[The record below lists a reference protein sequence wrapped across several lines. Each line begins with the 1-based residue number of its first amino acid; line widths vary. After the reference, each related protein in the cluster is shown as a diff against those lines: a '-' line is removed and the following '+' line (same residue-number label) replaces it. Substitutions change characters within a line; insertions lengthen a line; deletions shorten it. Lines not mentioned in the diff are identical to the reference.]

1 MTSRPSTLMGGLLHP
16 NWSEVGRWTIAG
28 IVVVAVHAGA
38 ALAVH
43 TYQPEE
49 EDGDIAAPI
58 MIDMEPMPAPVV
70 AQPVREEPAIE
81 PEPVEPEVA
90 EQEAATPEV
99 EPEPQVEPVEEVAE
113 AESVPEEVEPLEEQT
128 EELVELPEVEVPLPV
143 VRPAQE
149 KPKKPVEKKIVRKV
163 EKPVTA
169 KVINDKPVEEKR
181 QVASSSASSARLAQT
196 WGKRINSY
204 LARFA
209 RGARRGSP
217 GKGVVG
223 IRVSISVGGD
233 ITSSTIVASSGSAE
247 VDQYALQMIRRAS
260 PVPSAP
266 DDYTGSGFT
275 QVVPIRME

>member
-1 MTSRPSTLMGGLLHP
+1 MGGLLHP

-38 ALAVH
+38 ALAIH
-43 TYQPEE
+43 TYQPEDE
-49 EDGDIAAPI
+49 GGDIAAPI

-70 AQPVREEPAIE
+70 AQPVKEEPAIE

-113 AESVPEEVEPLEEQT
+113 AEPVPEEVEPLEEQT

>member
-1 MTSRPSTLMGGLLHP
+1 MSGRPNTLIGGLLYP
-16 NWSEVGRWTIAG
+16 DWREIGRWAIAG
-28 IVVVAVHAGA
+28 TVVVCVHAGA

-43 TYQPEE
+43 TYQPEDE
-49 EDGDIAAPI
+49 GGDIVAPI

-70 AQPVREEPAIE
+70 AQPVKEEPAIE

-113 AESVPEEVEPLEEQT
+113 AEPVPEEVEPLEEQT

-181 QVASSSASSARLAQT
+181 QVAPSAASARQAQS
-196 WGKRINSY
+196 WEKRINSY
-204 LARFA
+204 LAKVAKRA
-209 RGARRGSP
+209 GRGSP

-223 IRVSISVGGD
+223 IRISINVGGD
-233 ITSSTIVASSGSAE
+233 IISPIIVSSSGSAE

-266 DDYTGSGFT
+266 DDYTGGGFT
-275 QVVPIRME
+275 RVVSVRME

>member
-1 MTSRPSTLMGGLLHP
+1 MTNRPSTLMGGLLHP

-38 ALAVH
+38 ALAIH
-43 TYQPEE
+43 TYQPEDE
-49 EDGDIAAPI
+49 GGDIAAPI

-70 AQPVREEPAIE
+70 AQPVKEEPAIE

-113 AESVPEEVEPLEEQT
+113 AEPVPEEVEPLEEQT

-181 QVASSSASSARLAQT
+181 QVASSSASSARQAQKWST
-196 WGKRINSY
+196 RVQSY
-204 LARFA
+204 LV
-209 RGARRGSP
+209 RRTKRAKADGT
-217 GKGVVG
+217 GVVTV
-223 IRVSISVGGD
+223 RFVVSRSGD
-233 ITSSTIVASSGSAE
+233 IVASSVVGSSGSGQL
-247 VDQYALQMIRRAS
+247 DQSVLNAVRNAS

-266 DDYTGSGFT
+266 EEVTVSQQSFT
-275 QVVPIRME
+275 VPFRIQ

>member
-1 MTSRPSTLMGGLLHP
+1 MGGLLHP
-16 NWSEVGRWTIAG
+16 NWREVGRWTIAG
-28 IVVVAVHAGA
+28 IIVVGVHAGA

-43 TYQPEE
+43 TYQPEDE
-49 EDGDIAAPI
+49 GGDIAAPI

-70 AQPVREEPAIE
+70 AEPVESEPAIE

-113 AESVPEEVEPLEEQT
+113 AEPVPEEVEPLEEQT
-128 EELVELPEVEVPLPV
+128 EELVELPKVEVPLPV
-143 VRPAQE
+143 IRPAQE

-169 KVINDKPVEEKR
+169 KVTNDKPVEEKR
-181 QVASSSASSARLAQT
+181 QAAPSASSARLAQT

-209 RGARRGSP
+209 RGARKGSP

-223 IRVSISVGGD
+223 LRVSISRNGD
-233 ITSSTIVASSGSAE
+233 ITSSNIVSSSGSAE
-247 VDQYALQMIRRAS
+247 IDQYALQMIRRAS

-266 DDYTGSGFT
+266 DDYTGGGFT
-275 QVVPIRME
+275 QVVPIRIE

>member
-1 MTSRPSTLMGGLLHP
+1 MGGLLHP

-38 ALAVH
+38 ALAIH
-43 TYQPEE
+43 TYQPEDE
-49 EDGDIAAPI
+49 GGDIAAPI

-70 AQPVREEPAIE
+70 AQPVKEEPAIE

-113 AESVPEEVEPLEEQT
+113 AEPVPEEVEPLEEQT

-181 QVASSSASSARLAQT
+181 QVASSSASSARQAQKWST
-196 WGKRINSY
+196 RVQSY
-204 LARFA
+204 LVRRSKTRQSRWNRGCHCQVRCFA
-209 RGARRGSP
+209 FRRYCCIKRCWQFRIWSIGPERAQCCSQRVAGSF
-217 GKGVVG
+217 
-223 IRVSISVGGD
+223 RS
-233 ITSSTIVASSGSAE
+233 
-247 VDQYALQMIRRAS
+247 
-260 PVPSAP
+260 
-266 DDYTGSGFT
+266 
-275 QVVPIRME
+275 